1 MVCVLPSAV
10 ILNLLFAGVSRVT
23 VHRATSALLYKADNR
38 TVLSDEAASKNGHDV
53 SENPAEATSFS
64 PRKKSGSAA
73 SAKETRASSSSGT
86 RSIVGFQHYRSMME
100 TVDDIQKSTS
110 GISREKYVETLM
122 GCVDAQHAAKTDPK
136 LLSR

>member
-1 MVCVLPSAV
+1 
-10 ILNLLFAGVSRVT
+10 
-23 VHRATSALLYKADNR
+23 
-38 TVLSDEAASKNGHDV
+38 
-53 SENPAEATSFS
+53 
-64 PRKKSGSAA
+64 
-73 SAKETRASSSSGT
+73 
-86 RSIVGFQHYRSMME
+86 MME